1 MTDDKTAPEM
11 MSTADVAK
19 ACDTTPR
26 LLRQF
31 LRSDERYSRGDSA
44 KGARYEFEPKKV
56 AEIKKHFKAWN
67 KARED
72 DIESRRK
79 ARLEAAAKKDK
90 TTGDEAAPADDTR
103 DGVAEEMEIA

>member
-1 MTDDKTAPEM
+1 MSEVEM

-31 LRSDERYSRGDSA
+31 LRSDGRYSRGEGM
-44 KGARYEFEPKKV
+44 KGARYDFDPKKLN
-56 AEIKKHFKAWN
+56 EIKRHFKAWN

-72 DIESRRK
+72 EIETRRK
-79 ARLEAAAKKDK
+79 ARLEAAAKK
-90 TTGDEAAPADDTR
+90 TS
-103 DGVAEEMEIA
+103 VAEAEATSEETADAAEEEAS